1 MNTKDTHLLEHIVQQ
16 YKLALFRQVWL
27 TAGVQPL
34 AVSQMT
40 NRHVQNARHT
50 VSRWLAEA
58 PTEEARFVWQQWKDL
73 LTRELVKRKCPIKP
87 LL

>member
-1 MNTKDTHLLEHIVQQ
+1 MDTKDEHLLAHLVQQ

-27 TAGVQPL
+27 TAGLQPL

-58 PTEEARFVWQQWKDL
+58 PNEEARFVWQQWKDL

>member
-1 MNTKDTHLLEHIVQQ
+1 MNTKDEHLLAHLVQQ

-27 TAGVQPL
+27 TAGLQPI

-40 NRHVQNARHT
+40 NRHVQNARNT